1 MTIEVANIILKAK
14 DDMSGVE
21 IALVAM
27 IRSLQKRVE
36 ELERVLEETKV
47 RCG

>member
-1 MTIEVANIILKAK
+1 MTIEVANIILNAK
-14 DDMSGVE
+14 DDMTGIE
-21 IALVAM
+21 IALVAV
-27 IRSLQKRVE
+27 IRSLEKRVE